1 MSERLLPLSVPSNI
15 APVRDAWLVTGIPGS
30 GKSTIARMLAA
41 SFSRGANIEGDR
53 LQEWIASGAVWP
65 SAKSTPE
72 ADRQIALNRRN
83 QCLLARSFADAG
95 FVPVIDYVVVNRTL
109 VTDYQR
115 LLAGLDLRLVVLAPG
130 RETALQRDRDRAEK
144 TVAEAWAYLEDEL
157 VRELGG
163 TGIWVDNRYQR
174 PEETLAEILGRAD
187 EALLRDEPSE
197 VRAQHGREEGD
208 LE

>member
-1 MSERLLPLSVPSNI
+1 MSERLLPLSVPSDI
-15 APVRDAWLVTGIPGS
+15 SPLREAWLITGIPGS

-41 SFSRGANIEGDR
+41 SFPRGANIEGDR

-83 QCLLARSFADAG
+83 QCLLARSFAEAG

-109 VTDYQR
+109 ITDYQR

-144 TVAEAWAYLEDEL
+144 TVAEVWTYLEDEL

-163 TGIWVDNRYQR
+163 TGIWVDSRNQR
-174 PEETLAEILGRAD
+174 PEETLAEILGRGD

-197 VRAQHGREEGD
+197 VRTQHGSKPGN